1 MTTDTTN
8 HSIFFNE
15 TGRQDV
21 TNNTNIFE
29 EDMAPVDMLDFTE
42 KKKHKTKKSNGAHR
56 SSASVTRSGTSLAT
70 PTPG

>member
-1 MTTDTTN
+1 MATDTTN

-29 EDMAPVDMLDFTE
+29 DVDILDFTE
-42 KKKHKTKKSNGAHR
+42 KKKQKTKKSSGA
-56 SSASVTRSGTSLAT
+56 
-70 PTPG
+70 